1 MPGSKTK
8 GVTDFFLLQ
17 TGPITII
24 ELLPWS
30 WKKGVI
36 WIIII
41 DTLTNLI
48 DFGFYLISTIQLIL
62 PQMSFK
68 VVLG

>member
-1 MPGSKTK
+1 MR
-8 GVTDFFLLQ
+8 
-17 TGPITII
+17 
-24 ELLPWS
+24 E
-30 WKKGVI
+30 KGVI
-36 WIIII
+36 WIIIII

-62 PQMSFK
+62 PQMPFK